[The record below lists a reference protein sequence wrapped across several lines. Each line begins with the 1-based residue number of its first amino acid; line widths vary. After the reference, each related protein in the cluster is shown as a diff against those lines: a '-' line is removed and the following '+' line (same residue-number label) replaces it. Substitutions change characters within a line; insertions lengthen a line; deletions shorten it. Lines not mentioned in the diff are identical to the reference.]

1 MKNNIGDDWVIF
13 CIKIKMLRSC
23 CRGDGAGS
31 EEKFAGTGRGRKEG
45 SRGRAGTG
53 SAPDFAGRG
62 RNQVLTPR
70 GGDGVNF

>member
-1 MKNNIGDDWVIF
+1 MNNIGDDWIIF

-31 EEKFAGTGRGRKEG
+31 EEKFAGMGQGWKEG
-45 SRGRAGTG
+45 SWGRVGTR
-53 SAPDFAGRG
+53 SAPDFAGWG
-62 RNQVLTPR
+62 RSQVLTPR

>member
-1 MKNNIGDDWVIF
+1 MNNIGDDRVIF

-23 CRGDGAGS
+23 CCGDGAGS
-31 EEKFAGTGRGRKEG
+31 EEKFTGTGRGRKEG
-45 SRGRAGTG
+45 SRGRVGTG

-62 RNQVLTPR
+62 RSQVLTPR